1 MKINLCDKVIIEKGG
16 MLFDIHMNAA
26 QKLLGEQ
33 FPHLNIQSLQ
43 STLLSQTSSFIPVSE
58 CGGFY
63 PEGMLMLIQLRVPIL
78 LPSMHAG

>member
-33 FPHLNIQSLQ
+33 FPHLQSLQ